1 MLSEDMRSV
10 HVFNMFME
18 TNLCLHFVAQV
29 NKYAASSIVQ
39 NDSGSS
45 NSGMESKWFD
55 TMIDELKA
63 FIS

>member
-1 MLSEDMRSV
+1 
-10 HVFNMFME
+10 MFSIMFTE

-29 NKYAASSIVQ
+29 NKYAASSIAQ

-45 NSGMESKWFD
+45 NSGMESEWFD